1 MKAEEY
7 LKQYQKGS
15 DYFAITK
22 GEAINKLNEFS
33 KLKSIEF
40 AKWLRKNAQPRFPNN
55 NEWTLISSPNVIISL
70 EELYKMFE
78 NEF

>member
-1 MKAEEY
+1 MEAEEF

-55 NEWTLISSPNVIISL
+55 DEWTLISSSNKIIYL
-70 EELYKMFE
+70 DELYKMFE
-78 NEF
+78 NE